1 MVIYYLA
8 RGITHARSRKKE
20 KRKEKKKRKKEKRK
34 EGRGMSPLQVLRP
47 IWSFCKRE

>member
-20 KRKEKKKRKKEKRK
+20 KRKEKRKERKKKKRKE
-34 EGRGMSPLQVLRP
+34 EGWPLKAIRP
-47 IWSFCKRE
+47 R